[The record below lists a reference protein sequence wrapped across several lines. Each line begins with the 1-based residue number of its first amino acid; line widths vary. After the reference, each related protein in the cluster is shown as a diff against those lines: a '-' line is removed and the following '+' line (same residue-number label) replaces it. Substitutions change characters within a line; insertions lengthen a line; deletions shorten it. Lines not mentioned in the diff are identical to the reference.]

1 MSPTQKIAVIGS
13 GIAGITAAYQL
24 ARRGHSVTVFDK
36 ERYPA
41 MMTSYAN
48 GGQLS
53 VCNSQTWNTW
63 SNMAKA
69 MAWLFKKDA
78 PLYISPSMDLDKIQW
93 LYHFFVTTA
102 RGQFEKNTA
111 ETIRLGLASRWELLE
126 IAATEN
132 ISFDHVS
139 KGILHIYTN
148 RKSFTSAFDSERI
161 MLANG
166 CEWHIINPQ
175 ECMRLE
181 PSLSNQPALIGGVYT
196 KSDSTGDIHMFV
208 NSLADVLQR
217 KYNVAFCFD
226 HDANDVNVSDHGVV
240 IKDTAFDRVVVAAG
254 VQSRMLSK
262 KLGDNF
268 PIYPVKGYSIT
279 VDLLDD
285 RSRAAAPWVSLLDED
300 AKIVSSRLGPNRLRV
315 AGTAE
320 LSGYNLDIKQ
330 ERLQPLL
337 LWTRNWF
344 PDIDTRSY
352 RPWAGLR
359 PMMPNM
365 MPIVGPGKHPRV
377 WYHTGHGHLGWTL
390 SAGTSV
396 DLANMMENG

>member
-1 MSPTQKIAVIGS
+1 MSPTKKIAVIGS

-63 SNMAKA
+63 GNMTKA
-69 MAWLFKKDA
+69 MSWLFKKDA
-78 PLYISPSMDLDKIQW
+78 PLYISPSLDLDKIQW

-102 RGQFEKNTA
+102 RDQFEKNTA
-111 ETIRLGLASRWELLE
+111 ETIRLGLASRRELLE

-148 RKSFTSAFDSERI
+148 RKSFNSAFDSERI
-161 MLANG
+161 MRANG
-166 CEWHIINPQ
+166 CEWDIIDKH
-175 ECMRLE
+175 ECVRLE
-181 PSLSNQPALIGGVYT
+181 PSLAAQQDLLGGVYT

-208 NSLADVLQR
+208 NALAKVLET

-226 HDANDVNVSDHGVV
+226 HDANDVNVSEHGVV
-240 IKDTAFDRVVVAAG
+240 INDAAFDSLVVAAG
-254 VQSRMLSK
+254 VHSRALSK

-285 RSRAAAPWVSLLDED
+285 GSRAAAPWVSLLDED
-300 AKIVSSRLGPNRLRV
+300 AKIVSSRLGPNRFRV

-320 LSGYNLDIKQ
+320 LAGYNLDIKH
-330 ERLQPLL
+330 ERVLP
-337 LWTRNWF
+337 
-344 PDIDTRSY
+344 
-352 RPWAGLR
+352 
-359 PMMPNM
+359 
-365 MPIVGPGKHPRV
+365 
-377 WYHTGHGHLGWTL
+377 
-390 SAGTSV
+390 
-396 DLANMMENG
+396 